1 LIAIALV
8 AFCRPL
14 ARSGVSRERLVES
27 TSLAT
32 LVTFALVNLSL
43 LRIAMKLDVRGL
55 IDPDGFEYLPRSF
68 ARGAICAGLGLDHL
82 FDLAQCVPAAIERIL

>member
-1 LIAIALV
+1 LSPFAVLSLALV
-8 AFCRPL
+8 F
-14 ARSGVSRERLVES
+14 SRERLVES

-68 ARGAICAGLGLDHL
+68 ARGAICAGLDWIIYL
-82 FDLAQCVPAAIERIL
+82 I